1 MRTVLVYRDDILPRS
16 EIAFMRRQYLAFS
29 ELHPL
34 WVGRRVRPW
43 IEPAAFPPVAVLD
56 GWAGLRFKLAGAV
69 PAPVLAEL
77 RALAPV
83 CVHAQFGRGGALAL
97 PLAERLGVP
106 LAVTFH
112 GGDVYKAA
120 HYRLVPPALFRLRMA
135 RLRAYAALFVC
146 VSAAVRRRLLERGFP
161 AERAEVIH
169 IGTDR
174 IDPAPRDTPGEGVL
188 FAGRFVEMKGI
199 DVLADAIRLLRARG
213 SAERFVL
220 IGDGAERPRIA
231 RLLAGVGGVE
241 LRGWQ
246 GPDDVRSAM
255 RAARLVVVP
264 SVVAR
269 SGEAEGLPSVAVEA
283 MGIGTPVVASTDAGL
298 EGVVQDGVTGLVF
311 RSRDAAALAD
321 AIAALSSA
329 PDRAMALGEA
339 ARRLA
344 EQEFDAT
351 RQSRR
356 LEAALARMVE
366 EAASKPA
373 GRR

>member
-1 MRTVLVYRDDILPRS
+1 MRNVIVYRDDILPRS
-16 EIAFMRRQYLAFS
+16 EVAFMHRQYMAFS
-29 ELHPL
+29 ELRPL

-43 IEPAAFPPVAVLD
+43 IDPGAFPLAAVFR
-56 GWAGLRFKLAGAV
+56 GWNGLRFKLTGAV
-69 PAPVLAEL
+69 PEPALTAL
-77 RALAPV
+77 RALAPA

-97 PLAERLGVP
+97 PLAERLGIP

-112 GGDVYKAA
+112 GGDVYKST
-120 HYRLVPPALFRLRMA
+120 HYRVIPPALFRLRMA
-135 RLRAYAALFVC
+135 RLRAYASLFVC

-199 DVLADAIRLLRARG
+199 DVLLGAIRALRARG

-220 IGDGAERPRIA
+220 IGDGAEHARIA
-231 RLLAGVGGVE
+231 GQLSGVAGVE

-246 GPDDVRSAM
+246 GPEQVRAAM
-255 RAARLVVVP
+255 RAARIVVVP

-283 MGIGTPVVASTDAGL
+283 MGVGVPVVASTDAGL
-298 EGVVQDGVTGLVF
+298 EGVVRDGVTGLVF
-311 RSRDAAALAD
+311 RSRDSAALAD
-321 AIAALSSA
+321 AIAALSEA
-329 PDRAMALGEA
+329 PERAMALGAA

-344 EQEFDAT
+344 EQEFDAA

-356 LEAALARMVE
+356 LEAALSRVIAGGVAAAR
-366 EAASKPA
+366 
-373 GRR
+373 G